1 MNQRLIII
9 VSIILFL
16 LGIVGIYLS
25 DSGDDVSADGAQ
37 QQATPRVTYFITK
50 RIMAAGEL
58 ITKAD
63 YEEKTEDV
71 SDPDQVPETV
81 ESVEGYYLTESVKQ
95 GTTLTKALLTQDKP
109 VQRQSNELYRFT
121 IDLNR
126 KYINNLYGLLPGADV
141 DVYLRFESPK
151 REHDNKST
159 IFRGE
164 SVVKIVKL
172 FKNKKLLTPVMK
184 GSRAFSEEEN
194 NSINASTIL
203 DNKSEEYTVDIELT
217 RSDLKKIYQIENKY
231 EIIVFPAESVVS
243 GKSVSSAITKGAK

>member
-1 MNQRLIII
+1 VNQRLIII

-95 GTTLTKALLTQDKP
+95 GTTLTKALLTKDKP

-121 IDLNR
+121 IDLDK
-126 KYINNLYGLLPGADV
+126 KYINNLYGLLPGAHV
-141 DVYLRFESPK
+141 DIYLRFESPK
-151 REHDNKST
+151 REYDNRST

-184 GSRAFSEEEN
+184 GSRALSEEEN
-194 NSINASTIL
+194 NSFL
-203 DNKSEEYTVDIELT
+203 DNKLEQYTIDIELS

-243 GKSVSSAITKGAK
+243 EKNVSSTTTKGGK

>member
-9 VSIILFL
+9 VSIVLFL

-25 DSGDDVSADGAQ
+25 DSGDNASADDAQ
-37 QQATPRVTYFITK
+37 QQATPRVTYFITN

-63 YEEKTEDV
+63 YEEKTQDV
-71 SDPDQVPETV
+71 SDPEQVPETV
-81 ESVEGYYLTESVKQ
+81 ESVEGYYLTESVKK
-95 GTTLTKALLTQDKP
+95 GTTLTKALLTKDKP
-109 VQRQSNELYRFT
+109 VLRQSNELYRFT
-121 IDLNR
+121 IDLDK
-126 KYINNLYGLLPGADV
+126 KYINNLYGLLPGARI

-151 REHDNKST
+151 REHDNRST

-194 NSINASTIL
+194 NATNARTIL
-203 DNKSEEYTVDIELT
+203 DNSSEEYTIDIELS

-231 EIIVFPAESVVS
+231 EIIVFPAESVVLE
-243 GKSVSSAITKGAK
+243 KSVPKAITKGGK